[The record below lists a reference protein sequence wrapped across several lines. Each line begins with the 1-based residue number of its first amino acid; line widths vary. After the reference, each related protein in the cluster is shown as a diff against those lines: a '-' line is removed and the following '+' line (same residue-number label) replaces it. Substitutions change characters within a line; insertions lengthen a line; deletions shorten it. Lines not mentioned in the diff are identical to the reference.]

1 LFVQTILWQGDWQLV
16 ALCLFAYSHLFEF
29 WTIFIIVFCILCSF
43 LFYLV
48 FVFCLLY
55 CELNSYN
62 KTLGYAFLYIQVHS
76 YLHSYSCPCT
86 SSLMA
91 ADERFHGKESGY
103 QLEETA
109 RSSQENMDLS
119 DSRWYWNVT
128 ARLLGCLH
136 SSWPWKRDATVSE
149 DYALLMMMTVTSAKD
164 SMSCLAFVWL
174 LSVCLSIYRRSIF
187 EQWSHHVNT
196 VSLLTYL

>member
-1 LFVQTILWQGDWQLV
+1 
-16 ALCLFAYSHLFEF
+16 
-29 WTIFIIVFCILCSF
+29 
-43 LFYLV
+43 
-48 FVFCLLY
+48 
-55 CELNSYN
+55 
-62 KTLGYAFLYIQVHS
+62 LYIQVHS

-196 VSLLTYL
+196 ISLLTYLITYLTLSFGSYPDLDPDLGIFKRNFYHFNGIFNGISEIQHLLLIG